1 MARLAMR
8 WRAAPPGGFVCAA
21 GVTTASPS
29 IARLLRCVAE
39 LPQGLVVL
47 PGLGIDMPEAEW
59 QALGP
64 HAPDPD
70 TGRRAR
76 SIETHPQFQLKLLL
90 DRTGIHR
97 GEVSTLPEGWGHD
110 ARAIRGPASA
120 HSHAPSHSTRKRNGP
135 AAPHP

>member
-76 SIETHPQFQLKLLL
+76 SIETHPQFQLQQPRSEEHTSELQSLM
-90 DRTGIHR
+90 RISYA
-97 GEVSTLPEGWGHD
+97 VFC
-110 ARAIRGPASA
+110 
-120 HSHAPSHSTRKRNGP
+120 
-135 AAPHP
+135 

>member
-1 MARLAMR
+1 MAEELSSHWRRSLDLFRIVLDRWPEELRRLGRIDLAERRTRLMARLAMR

-76 SIETHPQFQLKLLL
+76 SIETHPQFQL
-90 DRTGIHR
+90 TIG
-97 GEVSTLPEGWGHD
+97 
-110 ARAIRGPASA
+110 RA
-120 HSHAPSHSTRKRNGP
+120 HV
-135 AAPHP
+135 

>member
-1 MARLAMR
+1 MFTHFFFLMIRR
-8 WRAAPPGGFVCAA
+8 PPRSTRTDTLFPY
-21 GVTTASPS
+21 TTLFRS
-29 IARLLRCVAE
+29 LLRCVAE

-76 SIETHPQFQLKLLL
+76 SIETHPQLQLKLLL
-90 DRTGIHR
+90 DRLGIKR
-97 GEVSTLPEGWGHD
+97 GEV
-110 ARAIRGPASA
+110 
-120 HSHAPSHSTRKRNGP
+120 
-135 AAPHP
+135 